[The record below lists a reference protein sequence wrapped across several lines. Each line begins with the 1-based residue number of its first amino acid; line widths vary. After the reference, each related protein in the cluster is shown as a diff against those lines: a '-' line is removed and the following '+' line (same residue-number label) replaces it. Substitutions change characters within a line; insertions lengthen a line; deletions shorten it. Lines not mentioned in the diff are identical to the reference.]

1 MSKSW
6 SKTTRYFVLALSL
19 AAILWFMFSASTLI
33 VTLAIAAVLAFLL
46 NPTVNYVNR
55 NTRLER
61 TWAVL
66 LVYLFSLAVLIT
78 GVIILAPII
87 PAQIANLVEELQII
101 TEQVQEQIAEPIEF
115 MGFDIPLDQ
124 VIGDFEIIPTDFI
137 QADAIIGLVQSVS
150 TNVGWVL
157 LVLVTTY
164 YLLQDWPQL
173 RDWLLNLAPSDY
185 SDDVQRLYQ
194 EIKSVWQRY
203 LKGQLRLTLIIGFFT
218 GLGGALIGLP
228 GWLAIGVLAGVLDII
243 LTVGPAVVM
252 IVIGLVAYFAG
263 STYLPMSNVWFAVLA
278 VGLSALLQVIEQI
291 WLRPRIMGHSLRMH
305 PGVVFIAIIGALAL
319 AGVLAALIII
329 PVVGSIVIIGR
340 YIYYKIFDLDPWSE
354 ASSPVAATEAD
365 AKESR
370 PSKVGVQT
378 PDTPIFEPNPER
390 KSGPLLGRRKKNK
403 SKSS

>member
-6 SKTTRYFVLALSL
+6 TKTTRYFVLALSL
-19 AAILWFMFSASTLI
+19 AAILWFMIAASNLL
-33 VTLAIAAVLAFLL
+33 VPLAIAAVLAFIL
-46 NPTVNYVNR
+46 NPTVTYVN
-55 NTRLER
+55 NNMPLKR
-61 TWAVL
+61 TWAVIH
-66 LVYLFSLAVLIT
+66 VYLLSLTLLIT
-78 GVIILAPII
+78 AVIILIPII

-101 TEQVQEQIAEPIEF
+101 SEQIQEQVNEPMEF

-124 VIGDFEIIPTDFI
+124 IVGDIEIIPTDFI
-137 QADAIIGLVQSVS
+137 QADVIIGLFQSAS
-150 TNVGWVL
+150 TNIGWVL
-157 LVLVTTY
+157 LILVTTY

-185 SDDVQRLYQ
+185 SDDARRLYQ
-194 EIKSVWQRY
+194 EIKTVWQRY

-218 GLGGALIGLP
+218 GLGGAVIGLP

-263 STYLPMSNVWFAVLA
+263 STYLPMSNIWFAVLA

-329 PVVGSIVIIGR
+329 PMVGSMIVIGR
-340 YIYYKIFDLDPWSE
+340 YIYYKILDLEPWPE
-354 ASSPVAATEAD
+354 IAVE
-365 AKESR
+365 ESDSHEPR

-378 PDTPIFEPNPER
+378 PDTPIFEPNPR
-390 KSGPLLGRRKKNK
+390 HKPPRLRRRHKKPND
-403 SKSS
+403 ST

>member
-19 AAILWFMFSASTLI
+19 AAILWFMVAARALLI
-33 VTLAIAAVLAFLL
+33 PLAISAVLAFLL
-46 NPTVNYVNR
+46 NPTVTSVNK

-66 LVYLFSLAVLIT
+66 LVYLFSLALLIT
-78 GVIILAPII
+78 AIIILVPII
-87 PAQIANLVEELQII
+87 PAQITNLVEEVQII
-101 TEQVQEQIAEPIEF
+101 SEQIQEQVSEPIEF

-124 VIGDFEIIPTDFI
+124 IVGDIEIVPTDFI
-137 QADAIIGLVQSVS
+137 QADVIIGLFLSAS
-150 TNVGWVL
+150 TNIGWVL
-157 LVLVTTY
+157 LILVTTY

-173 RDWLLNLAPSDY
+173 RDWLLNLVPDDY
-185 SDDVQRLYQ
+185 SEDARRLYQ
-194 EIKSVWQRY
+194 EIKTVWQRY
-203 LKGQLRLTLIIGFFT
+203 LKGQLRLTLIIGFIT
-218 GLGGALIGLP
+218 GLGGAIIGLP

-263 STYLPMSNVWFAVLA
+263 STYLPMSNFWFMVLA
-278 VGLSALLQVIEQI
+278 VSLSALLQVVENV

-329 PVVGSIVIIGR
+329 PVVGSIVVIGR
-340 YIYYKIFDLDPWSE
+340 YIYYKIFDLDPW
-354 ASSPVAATEAD
+354 PDATRKEEEAD
-365 AKESR
+365 GKEPR
-370 PSKVGVQT
+370 PSKVSVQT
-378 PDTPIFEPNPER
+378 PDTPIFEPNPEHKKLPR
-390 KSGPLLGRRKKNK
+390 LRRRKKADK
-403 SKSS
+403 Q

>member
-1 MSKSW
+1 MSKNW

-19 AAILWFMFSASTLI
+19 AAILWFMYSASTLL
-33 VTLAIAAVLAFLL
+33 VPLGIAAVLAFLL
-46 NPTVNYVNR
+46 NPTVTYVNK
-55 NTRLER
+55 NTRMER

-66 LVYLFSLAVLIT
+66 LVYLFSLTMLIT
-78 GVIILAPII
+78 AVIILAPIV

-101 TEQVQEQIAEPIEF
+101 TEQVQEQVSEPIEF

-124 VIGDFEIIPTDFI
+124 IVGDFELVPTDFI
-137 QADAIIGLVQSVS
+137 QADAIIGLLQSVS
-150 TNVGWVL
+150 TNIGWVL

-173 RDWLLNLAPSDY
+173 RDWILNLAPADY
-185 SDDVQRLYQ
+185 NDDVRRLYQ

-203 LKGQLRLTLIIGFFT
+203 LKGQLRLTLIIGFVT

-228 GWLAIGVLAGVLDII
+228 GWLAIGILAGVLDII

-252 IVIGLVAYFAG
+252 VVIGLVAYFAG
-263 STYLPMSNVWFAVLA
+263 STYLPMSNFWFAVLA

-329 PVVGSIVIIGR
+329 PVVGSIIVIAR
-340 YIYYKIFDLDPWSE
+340 YIYYKIFDLDPWPDAVRE
-354 ASSPVAATEAD
+354 IDPDKAERTEP
-365 AKESR
+365 R
-370 PSKVGVQT
+370 LGKVGVQT

-390 KSGPLLGRRKKNK
+390 KTSPLLGRRRK
-403 SKSS
+403 KSSGK

>member
-19 AAILWFMFSASTLI
+19 AAILWFMVAARALLI
-33 VTLAIAAVLAFLL
+33 PLAISAVLAFLL
-46 NPTVNYVNR
+46 NPTVTSVNK

-66 LVYLFSLAVLIT
+66 LVYLFSLALLIT
-78 GVIILAPII
+78 AIIILVPII
-87 PAQIANLVEELQII
+87 PAQITNLVEEVQII
-101 TEQVQEQIAEPIEF
+101 SEQIQEQVSEPIEF

-124 VIGDFEIIPTDFI
+124 IVGDIEIVPTDFI
-137 QADAIIGLVQSVS
+137 QADVIIGLFLSAS
-150 TNVGWVL
+150 TNIGWVL
-157 LVLVTTY
+157 LILVTTY

-173 RDWLLNLAPSDY
+173 RDWLLNLVPDDY
-185 SDDVQRLYQ
+185 SEDARRLYQ
-194 EIKSVWQRY
+194 EIKTVWQRY
-203 LKGQLRLTLIIGFFT
+203 LKGQLRLTLIIGFIT
-218 GLGGALIGLP
+218 GLGGAIIGLP

-263 STYLPMSNVWFAVLA
+263 STYLPMSNFWFMVLA
-278 VGLSALLQVIEQI
+278 VSLSALLQVVENV

-329 PVVGSIVIIGR
+329 PVVGSIVVIGR
-340 YIYYKIFDLDPWSE
+340 YISYKIFDLDPW
-354 ASSPVAATEAD
+354 PDATRKEEEAD
-365 AKESR
+365 GKEPR
-370 PSKVGVQT
+370 PSKVSVQT
-378 PDTPIFEPNPER
+378 PDTPIFEPNPEHKKLPR
-390 KSGPLLGRRKKNK
+390 LRRRKKADK
-403 SKSS
+403 Q

>member
-1 MSKSW
+1 MSKNW

-19 AAILWFMFSASTLI
+19 AAILWFMYSASTLL
-33 VTLAIAAVLAFLL
+33 VPLGIAAVLAFLL
-46 NPTVNYVNR
+46 NPTVTYVNK
-55 NTRLER
+55 NTRMER

-66 LVYLFSLAVLIT
+66 LVYLFSLTMLIT
-78 GVIILAPII
+78 AVIILAPIV

-101 TEQVQEQIAEPIEF
+101 TEQVQEQVSEPIEF

-124 VIGDFEIIPTDFI
+124 IVGDFELVPTDFI
-137 QADAIIGLVQSVS
+137 QADAIIGLLQSVS
-150 TNVGWVL
+150 TNIGWVL

-173 RDWLLNLAPSDY
+173 RDWILNLAPADY
-185 SDDVQRLYQ
+185 NDDVRRLYQ

-203 LKGQLRLTLIIGFFT
+203 LKGQLRLTLIIGFVT

-228 GWLAIGVLAGVLDII
+228 GWLAIGILAGVLDII

-252 IVIGLVAYFAG
+252 VVIGLVAYFAG
-263 STYLPMSNVWFAVLA
+263 STYLPMSNFWFAVLA

-329 PVVGSIVIIGR
+329 PVVGSIIVIAR
-340 YIYYKIFDLDPWSE
+340 YIYYKIFDLDPW
-354 ASSPVAATEAD
+354 PD
-365 AKESR
+365 AVREIDPDKAEMIEPR
-370 PSKVGVQT
+370 LGKVGVQT

-390 KSGPLLGRRKKNK
+390 KTSPLLGRRRK
-403 SKSS
+403 KSSGK

>member
-1 MSKSW
+1 MNKSKSW

-19 AAILWFMFSASTLI
+19 AGILWFMVSASTLM
-33 VTLAIAAVLAFLL
+33 VPLAIAAVLAFLL
-46 NPTVNYVNR
+46 NPTVSYVNQ

-78 GVIILAPII
+78 AVIILAPII
-87 PAQIANLVEELQII
+87 PAQITNLVEELQII
-101 TEQVQEQIAEPIEF
+101 TEQVQEQVSEPIEF
-115 MGFDIPLDQ
+115 MGFYIPLDQ
-124 VIGDFEIIPTDFI
+124 IIGDFEVVPTDFI

-150 TNVGWVL
+150 TNIGWVL

-173 RDWLLNLAPSDY
+173 RDWLLNLAPSEY

-194 EIKSVWQRY
+194 EIKTVWQRY

-218 GLGGALIGLP
+218 GLGGFLIGLP
-228 GWLAIGVLAGVLDII
+228 GWLAIGILAGVLDII

-252 IVIGLVAYFAG
+252 VVIGIVAYFAG
-263 STYLPMSNVWFAVLA
+263 STYLPMSNFWFAVLA
-278 VGLSALLQVIEQI
+278 VGLSSLLQVIEQI

-329 PVVGSIVIIGR
+329 PVVGSIIVIGR
-340 YIYYKIFDLDPWSE
+340 YIYYKIFDLDPWPD
-354 ASSPVAATEAD
+354 ASREAD
-365 AKESR
+365 PDQTETADSR

-378 PDTPIFEPNPER
+378 PDTPIFEPNPEG
-390 KSGPLLGRRKKNK
+390 KPSPLLRRRRPKN
-403 SKSS
+403 S

>member
-1 MSKSW
+1 MNKSKSW

-19 AAILWFMFSASTLI
+19 AGILWFMVSASTLM
-33 VTLAIAAVLAFLL
+33 VPLAIAAVLAFLL
-46 NPTVNYVNR
+46 NPTVSYVNK

-66 LVYLFSLAVLIT
+66 LVYLFSLAMLIT
-78 GVIILAPII
+78 AVIILAPII
-87 PAQIANLVEELQII
+87 PAQITNLVEELQII
-101 TEQVQEQIAEPIEF
+101 TEQVQEQVSEPIEF
-115 MGFDIPLDQ
+115 MGFYIPLDQ
-124 VIGDFEIIPTDFI
+124 IIGDFEVIPTDFI

-150 TNVGWVL
+150 TNIGWVL

-173 RDWLLNLAPSDY
+173 RDWLLNLAPSEY

-194 EIKSVWQRY
+194 EIKTVWQRY

-218 GLGGALIGLP
+218 GLGGFLIGLP
-228 GWLAIGVLAGVLDII
+228 GWLAIGILAGVLDII

-252 IVIGLVAYFAG
+252 VVIGIVAYFAG
-263 STYLPMSNVWFAVLA
+263 STYLPMSNFWFAVLA
-278 VGLSALLQVIEQI
+278 VGLSSLLQVIEQI

-329 PVVGSIVIIGR
+329 PVVGSIIVIGR
-340 YIYYKIFDLDPWSE
+340 YIYYKIFDLDPWPD
-354 ASSPVAATEAD
+354 ASREAD
-365 AKESR
+365 PDQTETADSR

-378 PDTPIFEPNPER
+378 PDTPIFEPNPEG
-390 KSGPLLGRRKKNK
+390 KPSPLLRRRRPKK
-403 SKSS
+403 

>member
-1 MSKSW
+1 MNKSKSW

-19 AAILWFMFSASTLI
+19 AGILWFMISASTLM
-33 VTLAIAAVLAFLL
+33 VPLAIAAVLAFLL
-46 NPTVNYVNR
+46 NPTVTYVNK

-78 GVIILAPII
+78 AVIILAPII

-101 TEQVQEQIAEPIEF
+101 TEQVQEQVAEPIEF
-115 MGFDIPLDQ
+115 MGFYIPLDQ
-124 VIGDFEIIPTDFI
+124 IIGDFEVIPTDFI

-150 TNVGWVL
+150 TNIGWVL

-173 RDWLLNLAPSDY
+173 RDWLLNLAPSEY

-194 EIKSVWQRY
+194 EIKTVWQRY

-218 GLGGALIGLP
+218 GLGGFLIGLP
-228 GWLAIGVLAGVLDII
+228 GWLAIGILAGVLDII

-252 IVIGLVAYFAG
+252 VVIGIVAYFAG
-263 STYLPMSNVWFAVLA
+263 STYLPMSNFWFAVLA
-278 VGLSALLQVIEQI
+278 VGLSSLLQVIEQI

-305 PGVVFIAIIGALAL
+305 PGLVFIAIIGALAL

-329 PVVGSIVIIGR
+329 PVVGSIIVIGR
-340 YIYYKIFDLDPWSE
+340 YIYYKIFDLDPWPE
-354 ASSPVAATEAD
+354 ATREAD
-365 AKESR
+365 PDQAETADPR

-378 PDTPIFEPNPER
+378 PDTPIFEPNPEG
-390 KSGPLLGRRKKNK
+390 KPTPLLRRRRKKK
-403 SKSS
+403 